1 MGSELLA
8 NVIKTVG
15 TAALVVAAA
24 AWLTES
30 IITHILSRKVEV
42 YKSELKRES
51 DQEAERVKSNLQIV
65 ALERQIVFNK
75 LHEKRGLVIAECYA
89 LLRTLQYSAFSSSLS
104 RTPPGEANPNAEN
117 VRKNTV
123 QLREHL

>member
-1 MGSELLA
+1 MKPRPPYPTDLSDKKMGSELLA
-8 NVIKTVG
+8 DVIKTVG

-24 AWLTES
+24 AWLTKA

-65 ALERQIVFNK
+65 ALERQIVFSK
-75 LHEKRGLVIAECYA
+75 LHEKRGLIRD
-89 LLRTLQYSAFSSSLS
+89 LFH
-104 RTPPGEANPNAEN
+104 PP
-117 VRKNTV
+117 
-123 QLREHL
+123 